1 MINKEKVDTIL
12 YFFDY
17 GKGFGGA
24 CTTLLQQAVLMK
36 QAGHRVVIFFSDYLG
51 REMKEEYREICVQ
64 SEIEWIWITYEIS
77 SQPENINIVCL
88 NRNYENLRTVIE
100 SYQPDILHSMQINP
114 GVELVS
120 RELGIPH
127 IMNIYQLLPE
137 FFSIDYIDIFP
148 HYHICDSNYYA
159 DQWKHYLGTD
169 SVCIRTT
176 VNRRI
181 ERRRAIQPSFL
192 KFICVGTCYER
203 KNQLS
208 VIKAFHKAVESGIRG
223 RLVLYGYMKG
233 KYADVC
239 AGYVQEKGLADKII
253 LKGFCSDMEAVYAEN
268 DVLICG
274 STVESYPNV
283 ISEAMAYGLV
293 VISTPVAGVPEV
305 LKDGVNGY
313 LTKDYSAEGIYGKI
327 MEFCKDLGTNKL
339 DNIMRNGEESFQRY
353 HSPQRVTRQLESYY
367 RYVLEDYHKIKR
379 DKQTGIKDIRDI
391 FDKML
396 TVFASH
402 EKEFTNKKKAESRLW
417 YIYHTKNTI
426 MSALCE
432 DAKFYIWGAGK
443 DGVLVKQLIDV
454 FLPEIYV
461 NGFLDSNKGGMFMEY
476 KIYNPNDILQRD
488 NVVIFIA
495 VTKGQEEITEKLKKR
510 GKIFNK
516 DYFILSNRVW

>member
-1 MINKEKVDTIL
+1 MTRKVTEMINEEKIYTIL

-36 QAGHRVVIFFSDYLG
+36 QAGHRVVIFFSDYFG

-64 SEIEWIWITYEIS
+64 CEIEWVWITYEIS

-88 NRNYENLRTVIE
+88 SRNYENLRSVIQ

-148 HYHICDSNYYA
+148 HYHICDSDYYA
-159 DQWKHYLGTD
+159 DQWKYYLGTD
-169 SVCIRTT
+169 SICIRTT
-176 VNRRI
+176 VNKRI
-181 ERRRAIQPSFL
+181 ERRRAIQRSFL

-208 VIKAFHKAVESGIRG
+208 VIKAFHKVLESGING
-223 RLVLYGYMKG
+223 RLALYGYMQG
-233 KYADVC
+233 KYAEVC
-239 AGYVQEKGLADKII
+239 AGYVQENRLEDKII

-274 STVESYPNV
+274 STMESYPNV
-283 ISEAMAYGLV
+283 ISEALAYGLI

-305 LKDGVNGY
+305 IKDGVNGY
-313 LTKDYSAEGIYGKI
+313 LTRDYSEEGIFEKI
-327 MEFCKDLGTNKL
+327 MEFCEDLKNNKIHKVMI
-339 DNIMRNGEESFQRY
+339 NEEESFQQY
-353 HSPQRVTRQLESYY
+353 HSPKKVTCQLESYY
-367 RYVLEDYHKIKR
+367 RYVLDDYNKANR

-391 FDKML
+391 FDKMFA
-396 TVFASH
+396 VFASH
-402 EKEFTNKKKAESRLW
+402 EKEFTNEKKAESRLW

-426 MSALCE
+426 MSALYE
-432 DAKFYIWGAGK
+432 NVEFYIWGAGK

-454 FLPEIYV
+454 FLPEIHV
-461 NGFLDSNKGGMFMEY
+461 SGFLDSNKGGMIFMS
-476 KIYNPNDILQRD
+476 
-488 NVVIFIA
+488 F
-495 VTKGQEEITEKLKKR
+495 
-510 GKIFNK
+510 
-516 DYFILSNRVW
+516 S